1 MENNRIKITEF
12 LQWNDR
18 NGCYTDENCDLEE
31 VPRMTYEDA
40 VKYFFGVMNDDF
52 YYSIADNI
60 FELSYDEV
68 IKYAKDNNLYDSTY
82 EKLNLLINNDK
93 PINYYPQADYLN
105 LSNIVL
111 YPLYLVIYLS
121 QT

>member
-1 MENNRIKITEF
+1 MEKERVKIIEF

-68 IKYAKDNNLYDSTY
+68 IKYAKDNNLYDSTG
-82 EKLNLLINNDK
+82 
-93 PINYYPQADYLN
+93 
-105 LSNIVL
+105 
-111 YPLYLVIYLS
+111 LVIIN
-121 QT
+121 

>member
-1 MENNRIKITEF
+1 MLMNSERNLLLQF

-60 FELSYDEV
+60 FELSF
-68 IKYAKDNNLYDSTY
+68 
-82 EKLNLLINNDK
+82 
-93 PINYYPQADYLN
+93 
-105 LSNIVL
+105 
-111 YPLYLVIYLS
+111 
-121 QT
+121 